1 MASVDKIVVVV
12 NGVPSTMTPAQW
24 KALPLTDRVKRLS
37 MPITFFAGAEKVP
50 AKEAI
55 SQLR

>member
-12 NGVPSTMTPAQW
+12 NGVSTTMTPAQW

-37 MPITFFAGAEKVP
+37 MPITFFAGAEKVA
-50 AKEAI
+50 AKDAI

>member
-1 MASVDKIVVVV
+1 MAGVDKIVVVV
-12 NGVPSTMTPAQW
+12 NGVSTTMTAAQW
-24 KALPLTDRVKRLS
+24 KALSLTDRVKRLS

-50 AKEAI
+50 AKDAI